1 MADTESAGQGS
12 PSPLERRL
20 TRVEEELG
28 FTGHAL
34 ERLAEGVSDL
44 SARLE
49 RAISRLEALE
59 RRLGRLESPAE
70 ASGDGDGS
78 EQE

>member
-1 MADTESAGQGS
+1 MADQETVGPGSS
-12 PSPLERRL
+12 PSLERRL
-20 TRVEEELG
+20 TRAEEELG

-34 ERLAEGVSDL
+34 ERLAEGVSEL

-49 RAISRLEALE
+49 RAMSRLEALE

-70 ASGDGDGS
+70 SAGDGDGS